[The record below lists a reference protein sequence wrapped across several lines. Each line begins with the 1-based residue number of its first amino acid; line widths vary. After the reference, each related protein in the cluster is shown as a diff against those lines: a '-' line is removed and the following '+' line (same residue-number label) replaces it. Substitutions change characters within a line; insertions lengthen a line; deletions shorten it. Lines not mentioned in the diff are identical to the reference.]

1 MVMHMSSFSVIVEQD
16 EAGWFIGYVPE
27 LPGCHTQART
37 HKELLEL
44 MKDAIALY
52 LDSGGKPEPGHRVIG
67 IERVEVPA

>member
-1 MVMHMSSFSVIVEQD
+1 MVSHMSSFAVVIEQD
-16 EAGWFIGYVPE
+16 DEGWFIGYAPG

-37 HKELLEL
+37 REELLER